1 MKKLTMLVA
10 VVAASQSCLADNYVN
25 GYMRRDG
32 TYLQPHYQTQGDR
45 NPYNNYSTQ
54 GNTNPYTGQQGYRD
68 PVQVQ
73 QQHSPQQPSYNGGSY
88 GNQYGGQHNRRNGW

>member
-1 MKKLTMLVA
+1 MKKIVLLMLA
-10 VVAASQSCLADNYVN
+10 VISASSFADQHVN

-32 TYLQPHYQTQGDR
+32 TYVQPHYQTAPDR

-54 GNTNPYTGQQGYRD
+54 GNANPYTGQMGTRD

-73 QQHSPQQPSYNGGSY
+73 QQYSPNMGGGY
-88 GNQYGGQHNRRNGW
+88 GNNANPYANPYGQQRRGW